1 MLEEKRMK
9 VRVVAVA
16 LLLLVPA
23 LAQARKPEDVYA
35 GKIMI
40 FKNRLPERWRSA
52 EDFISS
58 IRRSSI
64 SSLWP
69 EKAGEDKGRW
79 RIEYIAFFARPL
91 DDIEVAVLFYDVTG
105 GAKRF
110 LAESQTFIQHRGDRM
125 FGSNV
130 IIGSPEFEPN
140 KKILMT
146 MENRGRIIA
155 TGTIIIRGEGPKYT
169 GRVEFTDE
177 EARVKDPG
185 R

>member
-1 MLEEKRMK
+1 MCSGRDGVGSSFCRSEATCTST
-9 VRVVAVA
+9 VRVDFRRGEVFRGGEPVA
-16 LLLLVPA
+16 LSALEWKLLA
-23 LAQARKPEDVYA
+23 Y
-35 GKIMI
+35 
-40 FKNRLPERWRSA
+40 
-52 EDFISS
+52 
-58 IRRSSI
+58 
-64 SSLWP
+64 
-69 EKAGEDKGRW
+69 
-79 RIEYIAFFARPL
+79 
-91 DDIEVAVLFYDVTG
+91 
-105 GAKRF
+105 
-110 LAESQTFIQHRGDRM
+110 FIQHRGDRM